1 MGQTHPLDQL
11 ATDSTHM
18 NMTTTLNNR
27 DDREEEINFGAL
39 LDTIYLERKL
49 VGSIALGITSIA
61 LLYALVASPIYEA
74 DLAVQVE
81 DSPASASSMLGDAAS
96 MFDTKTAASAEMVLL
111 QSRMVIAKAVD
122 NLQLNIDAK
131 PQYLPVLGSWLARRS
146 KEFSKPILGGYVT
159 GNEEINVTTF
169 NVPKSLW
176 DEKFTLTK
184 DEQDGYTLTLDKY
197 DVELQGKVGVA
208 LKQETAAGTI
218 ELTVSKLTGN
228 PGASYQ
234 LAEHS
239 RLKTLEDLQDAIKI
253 AEKGKSSGVIG
264 ITLDGNDPEL
274 TARILNEIGFEYIRQ
289 NVHRKAEEAQKTLDF
304 LDKELP
310 RIKLALEAAE
320 NRYNRLRD
328 TRGTIN
334 ISEEGKGLLD
344 MAVGIEVKLGELKQK
359 RDELLIRFTNQH
371 PSVVT
376 VDGQIRILDD
386 QKAALQTQIKKLPSL
401 QQDML
406 GLERDVKV
414 NTELYTSLLNTSQQL
429 NLLKASKIGTARM
442 IDVAEVPE
450 SPIKPKRPLIV
461 VIGLILGLFIGVAVV
476 LIRKAMHGGIDNP
489 KGIEDATGLSVYAT
503 ILESE
508 QQEQFAK
515 QIKAK
520 QPGTFILAES
530 HPDDLSVESLRSFR
544 VALQF
549 AMLDASNNRIMIT
562 GATPGI
568 GKSFISA
575 NLSTILAQAG
585 KRVLLI
591 DMDLHKG
598 HLNQYFGLPRNGGIS
613 DLLAA
618 DKKLEEVTHKGV
630 LNNLDFITIGTRVS
644 NPSSLFLTE
653 RLTKILEQASELYD
667 VVLIDAPPVL
677 LVSDVSVI
685 GPNIG
690 TTFLVVRDSITTIP
704 DIIASQK
711 RLAQAQVQV
720 KGVLFNGQLKRV
732 SSAYGYGYGYGYKYS
747 NYKQS
752 NME

>member
-1 MGQTHPLDQL
+1 
-11 ATDSTHM
+11 M
-18 NMTTTLNNR
+18 NMTTTPNNR

-39 LDTIYLERKL
+39 LDTIYLDRKL
-49 VGSIALGITSIA
+49 VGAIAIAITLLGA
-61 LLYALVASPIYEA
+61 GYAMLAEPIYEA

-81 DSPASASSMLGDAAS
+81 DSAASTSSMLGSAAS
-96 MFDTKTAASAEMVLL
+96 MFDTKTAASSEMEILR
-111 QSRMVIAKAVD
+111 SRMVVAKAVD
-122 NLQLNIDAK
+122 NLGLHIIAK
-131 PQYLPVLGSWLARRS
+131 PHYLPIIGAWLGHRS
-146 KEFSKPILGGYVT
+146 TSLSTPIFGGRVS
-159 GNEEINVTTF
+159 GNEHIEVGIFNLPRELQGQRFTLIAGGDGAYTLSLDNYDINVT
-169 NVPKSLW
+169 
-176 DEKFTLTK
+176 
-184 DEQDGYTLTLDKY
+184 
-197 DVELQGKVGVA
+197 GKVGVP
-208 LKQETAAGTI
+208 LMHHSEVGDI
-218 ELTVSKLTGN
+218 ELLVRSLDAKM
-228 PGASYQ
+228 GA
-234 LAEHS
+234 AFDVVHGS
-239 RLKTLEDLQDAIKI
+239 RLHSIEGLQSALVIT
-253 AEKGKSSGVIG
+253 EKGKSSGVIG
-264 ITLDGNDPEL
+264 ITLQGPDPEL
-274 TARILNEIGFEYIRQ
+274 TAHILNEIGFEYIRQ
-289 NVHRKAEEAQKTLDF
+289 NVDRKSEEAQKTLDF

-310 RIKLALEAAE
+310 KIKLALEASE

-334 ISEEGKGLLD
+334 ISEEGKGLLN

-414 NTELYTSLLNTSQQL
+414 NTELYTSLLNASQQL

-461 VIGLILGLFIGVAVV
+461 VIGLVLGLFIGVAVV

-489 KGIEDATGLSVYAT
+489 KVIEDATGLPVYAT

-520 QPGTFILAES
+520 QLGTFILAET

-549 AMLDASNNRIMIT
+549 AMLDADNNRIMIT

-598 HLNQYFGLPRNGGIS
+598 HLNQYFGLPRNGGVS
-613 DLLAA
+613 ELLAA
-618 DKKLEEVTHKGV
+618 DKTLAEVTHKDV

-653 RLTKILEQASELYD
+653 RLAKILEQASELYD

-690 TTFLVVRDSITTIP
+690 TTFLVVRDSITTVP
-704 DIIASQK
+704 DIIATQK
-711 RLAQAQVQV
+711 RLAQAHVQV

-752 NME
+752 NLE